1 MSALRSF
8 QQLNPGTVPGGVVQV
23 PRSYQPDVDRALM
36 EANAREFEFP
46 ASSGTFQETQTSQIM
61 IPQAMNRYILGG
73 SLYLQ
78 FSLDVTGTKTA
89 AEGQNSLIYFTGGPT
104 KSAAALIDRIT
115 ISSSGG
121 AILADIQNYAN
132 WHNLVLA
139 HSSNVGYKHDA
150 SILEY
155 AYTGVGMF
163 MKADAT
169 VTHKVDISLPISI
182 GLFNQVKAFPLWACN
197 GPLVINIVWAPNVN
211 CLGMCD
217 IQEGTFIQ
225 ATELENV
232 VSTSASTFSIT
243 PLTGLFTPKIV
254 VPSQTV
260 QDQTSTSS
268 APTSTFSL
276 KYSGN
281 SLVVRCMC
289 SDVDSEYVA
298 EQRAQMAQGKL
309 LTYHYED
316 VRSMQTNSGG
326 ASINFGINC
335 SSLISVFGLQQM
347 ASDRQVIGAVP
358 AATSYGQDC
367 TGSWGWSQNLVQ
379 NIRVFRDGTQLS
391 TFPLLQ
397 SGKDDAFAPLQSA
410 LGILFSTSNSTQC
423 MRYDGKRMAPGKSD
437 NARNARQTNDSIT
450 QGTPAVTTYMNLST
464 SFDLPPAW
472 ACTKAGFSAATD
484 KHYGG
489 GSIFAPHAF
498 CWGLSA
504 RKCNDAD
511 ISNPGSAVSQLQVTV
526 DGNVGSGTSNS
537 ASVHYIYYVY
547 HASASFDIS
556 GNVAVRR

>member
-78 FSLDVTGTKTA
+78 FSLDVTATKTVS
-89 AEGQNSLIYFTGGPT
+89 EGANSLIYFTGGPT

-150 SILEY
+150 TILEY
-155 AYTGVGMF
+155 AYSGIGMVLSS
-163 MKADAT
+163 DAS

-217 IQEGTFIQ
+217 IQESFYTQTGTTNKTTAGV
-225 ATELENV
+225 ATTAFAISGNV
-232 VSTSASTFSIT
+232 TPANATFSPSIT
-243 PLTGLFTPKIV
+243 IPQLSIV
-254 VPSQTV
+254 
-260 QDQTSTSS
+260 DQSDTSS
-268 APTSTFSL
+268 SVPTSYSL
-276 KYSGN
+276 KYSGS

-358 AATSYGQDC
+358 TSTSYGQDC

-437 NARNARQTNDSIT
+437 NARNARQTNDAL
-450 QGTPAVTTYMNLST
+450 GTNLST

>member
-78 FSLDVTGTKTA
+78 FSLDVTATKATGGTNVA
-89 AEGQNSLIYFTGGPT
+89 GPNSLVYFSGGPT

-150 SILEY
+150 TILEY
-155 AYTGVGMF
+155 AYSGIGMF
-163 MKADAT
+163 YKSDTT

-217 IQEGTFIQ
+217 IEEAMFTGTTTLSTVEDVTP
-225 ATELENV
+225 A
-232 VSTSASTFSIT
+232 VSVFTITSSDDTFA
-243 PLTGLFTPKIV
+243 PKIK
-254 VPSQTV
+254 VPQLNIYSDEKTGA
-260 QDQTSTSS
+260 
-268 APTSTFSL
+268 APTSFSL
-276 KYSGN
+276 KYAGN

-347 ASDRQVIGAVP
+347 ASDRQVLGTVP
-358 AATSYGQDC
+358 TNTSYGQDC

-423 MRYDGKRMAPGKSD
+423 MRYDGKRVVPGLGD
-437 NARNARQTNDSIT
+437 NARYSRQAGD
-450 QGTPAVTTYMNLST
+450 AVIANNLSS

-511 ISNPGSAVSQLQVTV
+511 ISNPGTAVSQLQVTV

>member
-8 QQLNPGTVPGGVVQV
+8 QQLNAGTVPGGVVQV

-46 ASSGTFQETQTSQIM
+46 ASSSTFQATQTSQVL

-78 FSLDVTGTKTA
+78 FSLEVTCGKTGGP
-89 AEGQNSLIYFTGGPT
+89 ESLLYFTGGPT
-104 KSAAALIDRIT
+104 KSAAAVIDRMT

-139 HSSNVGYKHDA
+139 HSSNVGYMHDA
-150 SILEY
+150 SIQEY
-155 AYTGVGMF
+155 AYTGIG
-163 MKADAT
+163 T
-169 VTHKVDISLPISI
+169 VAAGTIAGVKHKVDISLPISI

-197 GPLVINIVWAPNVN
+197 GPLVINIVWAPDVN
-211 CLGMCD
+211 CLGICD
-217 IQEGTFIQ
+217 VAEKTTTTADTIAAFNLGSGQITQDSSTPFTVSQVRIPALTT
-225 ATELENV
+225 ATGL
-232 VSTSASTFSIT
+232 VSSTFAT
-243 PLTGLFTPKIV
+243 DTDPTGLTL
-254 VPSQTV
+254 T
-260 QDQTSTSS
+260 
-268 APTSTFSL
+268 
-276 KYSGN
+276 YSG
-281 SLVVRCMC
+281 SALVVRCMC
-289 SDVDSEYVA
+289 ADVDSEYIA

-316 VRSMQTNSGG
+316 VRSMQTNSGS
-326 ASINFGINC
+326 ASINFGVNC
-335 SSLISVFGLQQM
+335 SSLISVFGMQQL
-347 ASDRQVIGAVP
+347 ASDRKQQATV
-358 AATSYGQDC
+358 AAAAYGEDC
-367 TGSWGWSQNLVQ
+367 KGSWGWSQNLIQ

-391 TFPLLQ
+391 TFPLMQ

-423 MRYDGKRMAPGKSD
+423 KRYNGYKFAPGLAD
-437 NARNARQTNDSIT
+437 NARNARQSQSASLTAN
-450 QGTPAVTTYMNLST
+450 T
-464 SFDLPPAW
+464 SSSFELPPAW
-472 ACTKAGFSAATD
+472 APTRSGFSGTGASPD

-489 GSIFAPHAF
+489 GSIYAPSAF

-511 ISNPGSAVSQLQVTV
+511 ISNPGTAVSQLQLTV
-526 DGNVGSGTSNS
+526 DGNVGSGTSNTNS
-537 ASVHYIYYVY
+537 IHYIYYVY
-547 HASASFDIS
+547 HASASFDMS

>member
-89 AEGQNSLIYFTGGPT
+89 AQGSNSLIYFTGGPT

-155 AYTGVGMF
+155 AYSGVGLF
-163 MKADAT
+163 MKADAS

-217 IQEGTFIQ
+217 IQEEIYTRTTSLKDVDDTTATTF
-225 ATELENV
+225 T
-232 VSTSASTFSIT
+232 IT
-243 PLTGLFTPKIV
+243 PLNDQFTPTIIVPALTVEDVDKTGL
-254 VPSQTV
+254 
-260 QDQTSTSS
+260 
-268 APTSTFSL
+268 APTSTYSL

-347 ASDRQVIGAVP
+347 AADRAVIGTVP
-358 AATSYGQDC
+358 TSTSYGQDC

-423 MRYDGKRMAPGKSD
+423 MRYDGKRMAPGKAD

-450 QGTPAVTTYMNLST
+450 QGTVTSQINLST

-472 ACTKAGFSAATD
+472 ACTKAGFSAAAD

>member
-78 FSLDVTGTKTA
+78 FSLDVTATKTA
-89 AEGQNSLIYFTGGPT
+89 SEGANSLIYFTGGPT

-150 SILEY
+150 TILEY
-155 AYTGVGMF
+155 AYSGIGMVS
-163 MKADAT
+163 KLDSS

-211 CLGMCD
+211 CLGMVD
-217 IQEGTFIQ
+217 IQETTVTNAITTGKT
-225 ATELENV
+225 N
-232 VSTSASTFSIT
+232 TSASTAFAIT
-243 PLTGLFTPKIV
+243 PNATTPANATFLPLITIPALTVI
-254 VPSQTV
+254 
-260 QDQTSTSS
+260 DQTSTSS
-268 APTSTFSL
+268 DVPTSYSL
-276 KYSGN
+276 KYAGS

-347 ASDRQVIGAVP
+347 ASDRQVIANVP
-358 AATSYGQDC
+358 SFAYGQDC

-437 NARNARQTNDSIT
+437 NARNARQTNDAADT
-450 QGTPAVTTYMNLST
+450 NLST

-472 ACTKAGFSAATD
+472 ACTKAGFSSTD

-526 DGNVGSGTSNS
+526 DGNVGSQSSNS

>member
-46 ASSGTFQETQTSQIM
+46 ASSSTFQETQTSQIM

-78 FSLDVTGTKTA
+78 FSLDVTATKTVS
-89 AEGQNSLIYFTGGPT
+89 EGANSLMYFTGGPT

-150 SILEY
+150 TILEY
-155 AYTGVGMF
+155 AYSGIGMV
-163 MKADAT
+163 MSSVAT

-217 IQEGTFIQ
+217 IQESVFTD
-225 ATELENV
+225 ATTLTKTNSSSTNAFTITPNV
-232 VSTSASTFSIT
+232 TTPANATFSPAIT
-243 PLTGLFTPKIV
+243 LPQLFVTDETK
-254 VPSQTV
+254 
-260 QDQTSTSS
+260 TSS
-268 APTSTFSL
+268 AVPTSYSL
-276 KYSGN
+276 KYAGN

-335 SSLISVFGLQQM
+335 SSLISVFGLQQL
-347 ASDRQVIGAVP
+347 ADDRAVIGSVP
-358 AATSYGQDC
+358 TESSYGQDC
-367 TGSWGWSQNLVQ
+367 KGSWGWSQNLVQ

-423 MRYDGKRMAPGKSD
+423 MRYDGKRMVPGKAD
-437 NARNARQTNDSIT
+437 NARNARQTNDAI
-450 QGTPAVTTYMNLST
+450 GTNLST

-472 ACTKAGFSAATD
+472 APTRAGFSSTD

-511 ISNPGSAVSQLQVTV
+511 ISNPGTAVSQLQITV
-526 DGNVGSGTSNS
+526 DGNVGTQTSKS
-537 ASVHYIYYVY
+537 DSVHYIYYVY

>member
-8 QQLNPGTVPGGVVQV
+8 QQLNAGSVPGGVVQV

-78 FSLDVTGTKTA
+78 FSLDVTATKTI
-89 AEGQNSLIYFTGGPT
+89 AEGADASLVYFTGGPT

-150 SILEY
+150 TILEY
-155 AYTGVGMF
+155 AYSGIGAIF
-163 MKADAT
+163 KAQST

-217 IQEGTFIQ
+217 IQE
-225 ATELENV
+225 
-232 VSTSASTFSIT
+232 STYTAASTTNQTVAAVGVTAFTIT
-243 PLTGLFTPKIV
+243 GNVIPAKAEFTPPITIPQV
-254 VPSQTV
+254 DVL
-260 QDQTSTSS
+260 DQTSTSAS
-268 APTSTFSL
+268 VPTSYSL
-276 KYSGN
+276 KYSGS

-347 ASDRQVIGAVP
+347 ATDRAVLGTVP
-358 AATSYGQDC
+358 TYAFGQDC

-410 LGILFSTSNSTQC
+410 LGILFSTSNSSQC
-423 MRYDGKRMAPGKSD
+423 LRYDGKRMAPGKCD
-437 NARNARQTNDSIT
+437 NARNARQTNDSS
-450 QGTPAVTTYMNLST
+450 GFNVST

-472 ACTKAGFSAATD
+472 ACTKAGFSSSD

-489 GSIFAPHAF
+489 GSVYAPHAF

-526 DGNVGSGTSNS
+526 DANVGSQTSKS
-537 ASVHYIYYVY
+537 DSVHYIYYVY

>member
-89 AEGQNSLIYFTGGPT
+89 GDGTNSLVYFSGGPT

-150 SILEY
+150 TILEY
-155 AYTGVGMF
+155 AYSGIGMF
-163 MKADAT
+163 YKSESTA
-169 VTHKVDISLPISI
+169 THKVDISLPISI

-217 IQEGTFIQ
+217 IEEAMFTG
-225 ATELENV
+225 
-232 VSTSASTFSIT
+232 STSTGKTNTTAATAFTIT
-243 PLTGLFTPKIV
+243 PNLTTPANATFTP
-254 VPSQTV
+254 TV
-260 QDQTSTSS
+260 TIPQLNIYSDEKTGT
-268 APTSTFSL
+268 APTSYSL
-276 KYSGN
+276 KYAGN

-347 ASDRQVIGAVP
+347 AADRAVIGTVP
-358 AATSYGQDC
+358 SNSSYGQDC

-423 MRYDGKRMAPGKSD
+423 MRYDGKRVAPGLGD
-437 NARNARQTNDSIT
+437 NARYARQAGDPVIL
-450 QGTPAVTTYMNLST
+450 PNLST